1 MARTDLWKYCGVEQ
15 CREMMLSF
23 RLLGA
28 RDWPEEKIMGCLY
41 ALSNHAEKH
50 YQKVRIPKRSGGFR
64 TLLVPDPLLKEVQRN
79 LLHHVLDG
87 ITVSDSAA
95 AYRKG
100 ASVAANAGRHQG
112 RKIVM
117 KMDIEDFFGSIT
129 FPMVLRHGFPA
140 AYFPPAVGVML
151 ASLCCCYD
159 HLPQGSPASPALSN
173 LVMKPFDE
181 HMEAWCRERE
191 IVYSRYC
198 DDMTFSGVFDVSQ
211 VKGKVYGFLRSMGFE
226 PNTKKTRI
234 LTRGTRQVVTGL
246 VVNDRVR
253 VPAPYRRR
261 LRQEIYYCMKYGAKE
276 HLTRT
281 GRQAYLKD
289 GDAGTRRYLE
299 SLLGKTAYVLLA
311 SGNGDAWFQKA
322 QVGLKEMLGLARCL
336 QTPSG

>member
-1 MARTDLWKYCGVEQ
+1 MARTDLWKYCSAEQ
-15 CREMMLSF
+15 CREMMISF
-23 RLLGA
+23 RLIGA
-28 RDWPEEKIMGCLY
+28 GDWPPEKIMGCLY

-50 YQKVRIPKRSGGFR
+50 YQRVNIPKRSGGFR
-64 TLLVPDPLLKEVQRN
+64 NLLVPDPILKNVQRN

-87 ITVSDSAA
+87 FTVSDSAA

-100 ASVAANAGRHQG
+100 ASVAANAGKHQG

-129 FPMVLRHGFPA
+129 FPMVLHHAFPT

-151 ASLCCCYD
+151 ASLCCCHD
-159 HLPQGSPASPALSN
+159 RLPQGAPTSPAISN

-181 HMEAWCRERE
+181 YMEAWCGERE

-198 DDMTFSGVFDVSQ
+198 DDMTFSGVFDGSE

-226 PNTKKTRI
+226 PNLRKTRI

-246 VVNDRVR
+246 VVNERVR

-281 GRQAYLKD
+281 GRQAYLND
-289 GDAGTRRYLE
+289 GDGGTRRYLE

-311 SGNGDAWFQKA
+311 SGNGDAWFREA
-322 QVGLKEMLGLARCL
+322 QMKLREMLGQDMCL
-336 QTPSG
+336 

>member
-1 MARTDLWKYCGVEQ
+1 MARTDLWKYCSAEQ

-23 RLLGA
+23 RLIGA
-28 RDWPEEKIMGCLY
+28 GDWSPEKIMGCLY

-50 YQKVRIPKRSGGFR
+50 YQRVNIPKRSGGFR
-64 TLLVPDPLLKEVQRN
+64 TLLVPDPLLKNVQRN

-87 ITVSDSAA
+87 FTVSDSAA

-100 ASVAANAGRHQG
+100 ASVAANAGKHQG

-129 FPMVLRHGFPA
+129 FPMVLHHAFPT

-151 ASLCCCYD
+151 ASLCCCHD
-159 HLPQGSPASPALSN
+159 RLPQGAPTSPAISN

-181 HMEAWCRERE
+181 YMEAWCGERE

-198 DDMTFSGVFDVSQ
+198 DDMTFSGVFDGSE

-226 PNTKKTRI
+226 PNLRKTRI

-246 VVNDRVR
+246 VVNERVR

-281 GRQAYLKD
+281 GRQAYLND
-289 GDAGTRRYLE
+289 GDGGTRRYLE

-311 SGNGDAWFQKA
+311 SGDGDAWFREA
-322 QVGLKEMLGLARCL
+322 QVKLREMLGQDMCL
-336 QTPSG
+336 